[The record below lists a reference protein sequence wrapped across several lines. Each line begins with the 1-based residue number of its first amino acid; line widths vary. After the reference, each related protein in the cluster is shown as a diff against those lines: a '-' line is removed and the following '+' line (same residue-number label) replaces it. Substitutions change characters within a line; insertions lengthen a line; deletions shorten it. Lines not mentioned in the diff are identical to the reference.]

1 MSEKI
6 MLAKEVLDNELGRK
20 LIGVLEEETLN
31 NKGGIVLTDTHIQ
44 YALLG
49 KIELIMTLKRI
60 MAIDENQLRDI
71 IEGEKINNI
80 ATDLTTKETE

>member
-1 MSEKI
+1 MKMSEKI

-20 LIGVLEEETLN
+20 LIGVL
-31 NKGGIVLTDTHIQ
+31 Q